1 MTFKE
6 WINPWRTARNLQAR
20 LDALRF
26 AESEAGKIGLALL
39 AENDRLK
46 AQSGPNLGFYQA
58 LNRDADYLERKNKE
72 LREHVRKLVKANEQQ
87 TEMLLSMAEKYEPN
101 PKFNLDC
108 G

>member
-6 WINPWRTARNLQAR
+6 WINPWRTARNSQAR

-26 AESEAGKIGLALL
+26 AESEVGKIGLDLL
-39 AENDRLK
+39 AENDQLRAK
-46 AQSGPNLGFYQA
+46 IGPDLGFYQS
-58 LNRDADYLERKNKE
+58 LNRDADYWERKNKA
-72 LREHVRKLVKANEQQ
+72 LLDHVRKLVEANEQQ
-87 TEMLLSMAEKYEPN
+87 TEMLLSMAEKYEPS